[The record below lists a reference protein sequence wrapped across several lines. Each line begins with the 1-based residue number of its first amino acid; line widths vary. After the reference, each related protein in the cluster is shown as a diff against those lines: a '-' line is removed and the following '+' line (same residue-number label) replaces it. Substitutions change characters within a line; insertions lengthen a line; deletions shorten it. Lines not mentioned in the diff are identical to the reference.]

1 MEADE
6 TYYCVFALLKS
17 SGIFVGLFVLFVLM
31 LYISINSFLVMLR
44 RVPVF
49 LGLTSTKQR
58 TQNSAS
64 GDSRT
69 SILAR
74 NCIVLNWLNFNDH
87 SQDRNSCRDLP
98 EFLSTTMGIAPKPNG
113 AIAGILHD

>member
-1 MEADE
+1 MEAFE
-6 TYYCVFALLKS
+6 TYYSVFSLLKS
-17 SGIFVGLFVLFVLM
+17 SGIFVGLFVLFALM
-31 LYISINSFLVMLR
+31 LYISINSFSVMLR

-49 LGLTSTKQR
+49 LGLTSTKQK

-74 NCIVLNWLNFNDH
+74 NCIGLNWLNFNDQ
-87 SQDRNSCRDLP
+87 SQDHISSRDLP
-98 EFLSTTMGIAPKPNG
+98 EFLISILPKNHADG
-113 AIAGILHD
+113 DM